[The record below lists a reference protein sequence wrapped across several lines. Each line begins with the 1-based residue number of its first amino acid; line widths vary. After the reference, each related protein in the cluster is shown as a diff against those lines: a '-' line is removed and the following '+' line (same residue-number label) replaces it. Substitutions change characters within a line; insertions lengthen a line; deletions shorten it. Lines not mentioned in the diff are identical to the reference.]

1 MIGSTALPGHH
12 YYYDADGNLQQVSP
26 SNLSSSPG
34 GISTAASTIPP
45 AIRQFWGL
53 SSGSNQPTFNILG
66 PTSVCDIKVGYIST
80 TRGYIEGL
88 TRHEANLYAQLDPGT
103 TFIFKRRD
111 KIQYLTINEVNALTV
126 QDLLPS
132 TTGPCIDLLAS
143 NVVSQST
150 STSGSQASFLPGY
163 QLNVSNPIPYI
174 TIHGGGGVGAK
185 ANPIFN
191 SDGKLLA
198 VDVVEGG
205 FGYSSSP
212 QAILHD
218 DTQIGGGAVL
228 VVKLCE
234 PTDTT
239 TVTYEDEEDYEEY
252 DLTTCKPSTFATSP
266 QIRWGPNGEIL
277 GVWDP
282 SAYASLSSDPIGKE
296 IRNYQD
302 FLFGGI
308 KPWWHTRK
316 EAPLSVT
323 SSVTGTKRTKWD
335 VWHTSWDANFTDQKV
350 EDSFMNRYAISP
362 VSPSDVPGSD
372 YAGVMFTFIWEED
385 FPYEGE
391 YIFRSARDDEAHLY
405 LDNVSVMD
413 VEHFR
418 GRKDVGTDTGHEFK
432 AHMSKGVH
440 QIRLDLWNNPI
451 KEYEISQHAA
461 TNDVT
466 FIFSTGAMYSSETV
480 IPELGIHISKEYK
493 GPQINETYIRTLEP
507 GKRYE
512 VIISVP
518 ESKDKDGGVR
528 LRTKGKN
535 VLQVEEAS
543 DMDWTDVNVTGLRY
557 DENGD
562 TPPGIQGEFII
573 SEEYAPEH
581 NVHYFG
587 LNDSNNPIRVTS
599 SGKRIEL
606 KDSKGDDA
614 NVTFT
619 IDSGNAIFTSDGRK
633 IRASGKVK
641 LTLWYDDNPD
651 YASEAVRSIQIGDTT
666 WIKERK
672 HKGEDTQTINFGGTG
687 TSALSAGKEARCYF
701 VIPVVESLI
710 VPADS
715 NFTEGTFADENIFNT
730 VDWMNKANRQL
741 WRTNVFGR
749 GGFLNEYGVC
759 PFDTLKTLDHNPYS
773 GSHNIKWSNI
783 NFPIAG
789 NYTIDVEVD
798 DNVNLR
804 FEKTGTDKH
813 VIDIRKEGFKNKL
826 DSGWPDNTVAGDN
839 STGMTS
845 YVKFFKAGTYNLS
858 ADLEQIPG
866 GLFGF
871 DIGQRGPGNVEA
883 KFNRSHG
890 VNPLPTNLY
899 DNNFYVDV
907 MGNGTAQITFTLTSS
922 DTGSGGYAANEIRI
936 DTDQGKI
943 KLTRNLSVSKET
955 LTATGEFSAGKKYK
969 IDIIGGPTSGKGKR
983 LVDDRTI
990 QMFDAGS
997 DDFDLGL
1004 KLTKID
1010 NGVASPV
1017 KGINPMSLAVNVK
1030 VAYSVDEIISPKSWM
1045 ENPMGV
1051 AMTIEAPMPPIPQ
1064 EIPVDGDG
1072 RCPKSPTW
1080 TTRYPGAQEH
1090 WWPVNGEIRW
1100 GQFMNRHAI
1109 SPVPPLATPDSDEG
1123 GIEFINTWKFN
1134 VDYAGYHALK
1144 GTVDRVGKIWIDG
1157 KEMVHKDWDNY
1168 NLSNYD
1174 ASTYESNPGLEYFKV
1189 ENPKSVKVFL
1199 EKGEHEI
1206 KVMVKNKET
1215 DTLKF
1220 VDKEVFSTAN
1230 WAVEQK
1236 GNRDEESEVTFKVGS
1251 GSMYANSIEIV
1262 GLFKEE
1268 KRFTKG
1274 LENEADLQ
1282 IDATH
1287 TFSIPTNKVYDV
1299 VFHSQ
1304 GPPKSKSSP
1313 NLNKESTEI
1322 RYKGLNDGNLLYK
1335 NSRSLQFDDNADN
1348 GFDLNAWF
1356 TIDSGN
1362 AKFAKDG
1369 KSIEGKGDVQLTLGW
1384 DDDPNKSGR
1393 ALKNIKIGST
1403 KWTITQDETGSET
1416 HTIKLGKMSSSSNGS
1431 SSSGDNTHNIK
1442 LRNRGESVIE
1452 MEDLPDEISD
1462 WDWTDIVCSA
1472 TRGKFFNLNGN
1483 KAQYM
1488 IVPEVTIGD
1497 ALLSGTTIGGVT
1509 YEGPELASYRNEALG
1524 PSLTPAWDTDDQFRR
1539 EFMGRQWTSIWRG
1552 VTFPSSGVYTL
1563 KAYADDWLRIWLIDK
1578 SGNEIEL
1585 GDPPDYAAEVFEHI
1599 REYNF
1604 NASSGVYD
1612 IRMDY
1617 YNIPGGNHNTFW
1629 NNPVVFS
1636 AIITTKES
1644 VSSGISYSW
1653 KANPVAI
1660 SAILLPPPCP
1670 REVEGEGKIC
1680 EIEIIDRGTGYP
1692 SLPPTVGIGT
1702 TSYSMILPP
1711 GPPIIDKPGIN
1722 YNCETDIVK
1731 LIPDIGV
1738 KAKAVCGGF
1747 GKIRRIDLEY
1757 PPGIGYTTPPSIE
1770 VDSSTGTGLVVRVP
1784 LVPIRDP
1791 LGVDPDQLIQVT
1803 DLAGLKQTGYYDGR
1817 PYYGAVFYE
1826 DGVRYAGYYDTPGQK
1841 VQIYDTMQESIDG
1854 LRTTPPSAIQRSGTD
1869 ITSNDPGINI
1879 PGTPDNLI

>member
-12 YYYDADGNLQQVSP
+12 YYYDEDGNLQQVSP
-26 SNLSSSPG
+26 SDLPSSPG
-34 GISTAASTIPP
+34 GISTTVSTVPL
-45 AIRQFWGL
+45 AIRQFWGI
-53 SSGSNQPTFNILG
+53 SPDPDQPTFDILG
-66 PTSVCDIKVGYIST
+66 PASVCDIKVGYISS
-80 TRGYIEGL
+80 TRGYIDGL
-88 TRHEANLYAQLDPGT
+88 TRHEANLQAQKDPGT
-103 TFIFKRRD
+103 QFIFKKRD
-111 KIQYLTINEVNALTV
+111 LIQYLNINEVNALTV
-126 QDLLPS
+126 DDLLPS
-132 TTGPCIDLLAS
+132 TTGPCIDVLAANAS
-143 NVVSQST
+143 PQQNTSQ
-150 STSGSQASFLPGY
+150 SGSQGSFLPGY
-163 QLNVSNPIPYI
+163 QLNNPSFSPYI
-174 TIHGGGGVGAK
+174 TIHGGGGVGAT
-185 ANPIFN
+185 ANPIFDA
-191 SDGKLLA
+191 DGKLLS
-198 VDVVEGG
+198 VDVVEK
-205 FGYSSSP
+205 GYGYTSAP
-212 QAILHD
+212 EVKLND
-218 DTQIGGGAVL
+218 DTKIGGGAVL
-228 VVKLCE
+228 VAKLCE
-234 PTDTT
+234 PTDP
-239 TVTYEDEEDYEEY
+239 VIITYEDEEDYEEY
-252 DLTTCKPSTFATSP
+252 DLTTCRPSTLATGNR
-266 QIRWGPNGEIL
+266 IRWGPNGEIL
-277 GVWDP
+277 GIWDP
-282 SAYASLSSDPIGKE
+282 SIYANLSKDPIAQE
-296 IRNYQD
+296 IQNYQD

-316 EAPLSVT
+316 HAPISVT

-362 VSPSDVPGSD
+362 VAPSDVPGSD
-372 YAGVMFTFIWEED
+372 YAGIMFSFIWEED

-418 GRKDVGTDTGHEFK
+418 GRKEVGTDTGHEFK

-440 QIRLDLWNNPI
+440 QIRLDLWNDPI
-451 KEYEISQHAA
+451 KEYEINQHAA

-466 FIFSTGAMYSSETV
+466 FTFSTAALYSSETI
-480 IPELGIHISKEYK
+480 IPELGIHITKDYK

-512 VIISVP
+512 VIVSVP
-518 ESKDKDGGVR
+518 EAKDEDGGVR

-543 DMDWTDVNVTGLRY
+543 DMDWMDVNVTGVRY
-557 DENGD
+557 DENGG
-562 TPPGIQGEFII
+562 TPDAIQGEFII
-573 SEEYAPEH
+573 SEQYAPEH

-587 LNDSNNPIRVTS
+587 LNDSNNPIKVTS

-651 YASEAVRSIQIGDTT
+651 YADQAVSKIQIEDRT
-666 WIKERK
+666 WIKENK
-672 HKGEDTQTINFGGTG
+672 HHGEDTQTIDFGGTG

-701 VIPVVESLI
+701 VIPVVESKI
-710 VPADS
+710 VPIDS

-759 PFDTLKTLDHNPYS
+759 PFDTLKTLDHNPYA

-783 NFPIAG
+783 NFPIDG

-798 DNVNLR
+798 DNVNLV

-813 VIDIRKEGFKNKL
+813 VIDIRKVGFQQGTN
-826 DSGWPDNTVAGDN
+826 N

-866 GLFGF
+866 GRFGF
-871 DIGQRGPGNVEA
+871 DIGQTGQGNVEA

-890 VNPLPTNLY
+890 ANPLPTSLY
-899 DNNFYVDV
+899 ENDFYVDV
-907 MGNGTAQITFTLTSS
+907 RGSGSAQITFTLMSS
-922 DTGSGGYAANEIRI
+922 DTADSGYAASEIRI
-936 DTDQGKI
+936 DSDQGKI
-943 KLTRNLSVSKET
+943 KLKRNLSVSKET
-955 LTATGEFSAGKKYK
+955 LTATGEFSAGRKYK
-969 IDIIGGPTSGKGKR
+969 IDIIGGPTTGRGKR

-990 QMFDAGS
+990 EMFDTNS

-1004 KLTKID
+1004 LLTKID
-1010 NGVASPV
+1010 NQIPSNV

-1030 VAYSVDEIISPKSWM
+1030 VAYSVEKIISPRSWM

-1064 EIPVDGDG
+1064 EIPVDGEG

-1100 GQFMNRHAI
+1100 GQFMNRYAI

-1123 GIEFINTWKFN
+1123 GIEFVNTWKFH
-1134 VDYAGYHALK
+1134 VDYPGYHALK

-1174 ASTYESNPGLEYFKV
+1174 ADTYESNPGLEYFKV
-1189 ENPKSVKVFL
+1189 ENPKSVKIYL
-1199 EKGEHEI
+1199 EEGEHEI
-1206 KVMVKNKET
+1206 KVMVMNKKT

-1220 VDKEVFSTAN
+1220 VDKEVFNTAN
-1230 WAVEQK
+1230 WAVQQE

-1268 KRFTKG
+1268 KGFTKG
-1274 LENEADLQ
+1274 LKNEADLQ

-1287 TFSIPTNKVYDV
+1287 TFTIPTNKVYDV
-1299 VFHSQ
+1299 VFHSH
-1304 GPPKSKSSP
+1304 GPGKVKSSP
-1313 NLNKESTEI
+1313 PLNEGFTEI
-1322 RYKGLNDGNLLYK
+1322 KYKGMADENLLYK
-1335 NSRSLQFDDNADN
+1335 DAWSLQFDDNPSN
-1348 GFDLNAWF
+1348 GFDQNAWF
-1356 TIDSGN
+1356 TIDKGN

-1369 KSIEGKGDVQLTLGW
+1369 RSIEGDGDVQLTLGW
-1384 DDDPNKSGR
+1384 DDNPDVSGR
-1393 ALKNIKIGST
+1393 ALKSIRILDK
-1403 KWTITQDETGSET
+1403 KWTITQDTTGSET
-1416 HTIKLGKMSSSSNGS
+1416 HTIKLSKSGS
-1431 SSSGDNTHNIK
+1431 SSEGSSLTLGDNTHNIK

-1488 IVPEVTIGD
+1488 IVPEVSIGD
-1497 ALLSGTTIGGVT
+1497 ALLSGTTIDGVT

-1539 EFMGRQWTSIWRG
+1539 EFMGRQWTSIWRS

-1563 KAYADDWLRIWLIDK
+1563 KAYADDWLRIWLIDN

-1636 AIITTKES
+1636 AIITTKEA

-1653 KANPVAI
+1653 KVNPVAI
-1660 SAILLPPPCP
+1660 SAVLLPPPCP
-1670 REVEGEGKIC
+1670 REVKGKGQLC
-1680 EIEIIDRGTGYP
+1680 EIEIIDRGTNYP
-1692 SLPPTVGIGT
+1692 PALPPTVGIGT
-1702 TSYSMILPP
+1702 TSYSVILPP

-1722 YNCETDIVK
+1722 YNCKDDIVK
-1731 LIPDIGV
+1731 LVPDIGV
-1738 KAKAVCGGF
+1738 KAKAICGGF
-1747 GKIRRIDLEY
+1747 GKITRIDLEY
-1757 PPGIGYTTPPSIE
+1757 PPGIGYTTPPKVEI
-1770 VDSSTGTGLVVRVP
+1770 DSPTGSGLRTHVP

-1791 LGVDPDQLIQVT
+1791 IGVDPDQLIQVT
-1803 DLAGLKQTGYYDGR
+1803 DLVGLKQTGYYDGR

-1826 DGVRYAGYYDTPGQK
+1826 DGIRYAGYYATPGQK
-1841 VQIYDTMQESIDG
+1841 VQIYDTLQESIDG
-1854 LRTTPPSAIQRSGTD
+1854 MVTTPPSAIQRSGTD
-1869 ITSNDPGINI
+1869 ITSNDPGLNI
-1879 PGTPDNLI
+1879 PGTPDNLV